1 MLSRRDAIL
10 GLASAAVAAG
20 LPGCAGNSPA
30 TPPSPSPSNIT
41 YDLIVV
47 GAGIAGISA
56 ARTAMG
62 FGGKV
67 LVLEAQ
73 NRIGGRAYT
82 DTATFSEIGFDLGAQ
97 FFQACLSGNEMFDLA
112 QQQGLD
118 LLAAAGTGSSPAL
131 VSAFT
136 IGSNPAGG
144 EELNFLA
151 TTALIKKAIAGAGS
165 LIALGAADA
174 PISSVVS
181 SLSSEPW
188 YIPALQQAVTGIMGN
203 TGMSILDLYDYTLLQ
218 PAPFA
223 TPGDDYI
230 VRSGMGTFVSS
241 LAKGLPIMLNSPV
254 TSITTGGQTV
264 TVTANGASYK
274 AKTVVVTAPTN
285 VLAKSNATG
294 GIQFN
299 PALPAAYVSAFANL
313 PLVPIFKALL
323 GFKPSFQLRVPGA
336 TPQTAFSV
344 VLPLVNSEIS
354 AFFPNFWN
362 TNTCEFIADG
372 DLAQT
377 LESTLVG
384 SGPAAAAAML
394 LAEMEPTFP
403 GATAAWDG
411 RITGST
417 WISNP
422 YFGGA
427 FSAAKVGATPE
438 RALIAQPIGNQLWFA
453 GEAVNAAGDRG
464 LLQAAKRSGAVAA
477 QAAMKQIGLAIRNRA

>member
-1 MLSRRDAIL
+1 MT
-10 GLASAAVAAG
+10 
-20 LPGCAGNSPA
+20 PA
-30 TPPSPSPSNIT
+30 PPKPANTT

-56 ARTAMG
+56 ARTATA
-62 FGGKV
+62 FGANV

-82 DTATFSEIGFDLGAQ
+82 DTTTFSEIGFDLGAQ
-97 FFQACLSGNEMFDLA
+97 FFQACLSGNELFDLA

-118 LLAAAGTGSSPAL
+118 LLAAAGTGSTPAL
-131 VSAFT
+131 ASAFT
-136 IGSNPAGG
+136 IGSNDAGAEG
-144 EELNFLA
+144 LNFLA
-151 TTALIKKAIAGAGS
+151 TSALIKKALLAAGS

-181 SLSSEPW
+181 SLASEPW
-188 YIPALQQAVTGIMGN
+188 YTPALQQAVLEIMGN
-203 TGMSILDLYDYTLLQ
+203 TEMSMLDLYDYILLQ
-218 PAPFA
+218 PAAFA

-230 VRSGMGTFVSS
+230 VKSGMGTFVSS
-241 LAKGLPIMLNSPV
+241 LAKGLRILTGSPV
-254 TSITTGGQTV
+254 TNITTGGPTV
-264 TVTANGASYK
+264 TVTSNGATYS
-274 AKTVVVTAPTN
+274 AKSVVVTAATN
-285 VLAKSNATG
+285 VLAKGNTAG

-299 PALPAAYVSAFANL
+299 PPLPDAYLNAFANL

-323 GFKPSFQLRVPGA
+323 GFKPGFQLNVPGV

-344 VLPLVNSEIS
+344 VVPLVNSEIS
-354 AFFPNFWN
+354 SFFPNFWN
-362 TNTCEFIADG
+362 TNTCEFIADS

-377 LESTLVG
+377 LESTYVG
-384 SGPAAAAAML
+384 SGPNAAAAML

-427 FSAAKVGATPE
+427 FSAAKVGAVPD
-438 RALIAQPIGNQLWFA
+438 RGAIAHAIGNQLWFA
-453 GEAVNAAGDRG
+453 GEAVNTAGDRG
-464 LLQAAKRSGAVAA
+464 LLQGALRSGAVAA
-477 QAAMKQIGLAIRNRA
+477 QAAMKQIGLAIRSRRL